1 MKFSIKEF
9 FGKCHQVRRNLI
21 LLKESLME
29 NFIFCAVKKGRIQKT
44 VKHLKWSFLQK
55 HFCIQTLI
63 YCIIHIQFRKL
74 LSETYC
80 PEKILSLD
88 LRNLKIAFVFTIREL
103 LISFH

>member
-21 LLKESLME
+21 LLKKSLME
-29 NFIFCAVKKGRIQKT
+29 NFIFCAVKKGLLQKT

-55 HFCIQTLI
+55 YFYVQTLI
-63 YCIIHIQFRKL
+63 YCIIKFRKL
-74 LSETYC
+74 LSKTYC

>member
-1 MKFSIKEF
+1 MSPSPQEF
-9 FGKCHQVRRNLI
+9 NLTEGILNGKLH
-21 LLKESLME
+21 
-29 NFIFCAVKKGRIQKT
+29 FCAVKKERIQKT

-55 HFCIQTLI
+55 HFCIQMLI

-74 LSETYC
+74 LSKTYC